1 MLFPFF
7 WMLMTSFMV
16 SEQIFAAKISFIPH
30 PFSAKNYTDV
40 FGQIPL
46 SKYFI
51 NSLFVA
57 LATTLGQVIIS
68 ATAAY
73 GFARMKFPC
82 RDILFFI
89 VLATMMIPPQVNI
102 IPLFFIM
109 RELSWID
116 TYQALIVPG
125 LFGGFGVFL
134 LRQWFKNMPSE
145 LEESA
150 KLDGCSYFMTFSK
163 IILPLSMPA
172 VMTLALF
179 TFINSWNS
187 FMWPLIVTSS
197 DGMRTLPVGI
207 AAFRGNFIEIT
218 QWGQLMACAVISVI
232 PVIIV
237 FLLGQKFF
245 IRGLI
250 LDGLKD

>member
-1 MLFPFF
+1 MNKKIIKFCGYFLLFIGALSMLFPFF

-89 VLATMMIPPQVNI
+89 VLATMMIPLKSI
-102 IPLFFIM
+102 LFHFFFIM

-134 LRQWFKNMPSE
+134 LRQCSKTCHPSWKNRQNLMD
-145 LEESA
+145 A
-150 KLDGCSYFMTFSK
+150 A
-163 IILPLSMPA
+163 IL
-172 VMTLALF
+172 
-179 TFINSWNS
+179 
-187 FMWPLIVTSS
+187 
-197 DGMRTLPVGI
+197 
-207 AAFRGNFIEIT
+207 
-218 QWGQLMACAVISVI
+218 
-232 PVIIV
+232 
-237 FLLGQKFF
+237 
-245 IRGLI
+245 
-250 LDGLKD
+250 